1 LASIPPVPPL
11 ASTAHDPDDDADDDA
26 RTARVARVDRGA
38 VDLLTAGGRLRATLS
53 ATLTSAA
60 AADPERQPCVGDY
73 VRLAILSDGRHVVDD
88 VLPRRTAI
96 TRASVSPGSSHRQVL
111 ATNVDLVAVAE
122 PFDAA
127 PNLGRVERLLALAW
141 DSGATPVVVAT
152 KADRAGDFL
161 DAWVRALRSAAPGVT
176 VAQTS
181 ARQGDV
187 AELAPLV
194 APGATMAIIGPSGV
208 GKSTLVNALA
218 GAQVM
223 VTQEIRADG
232 RGRHTTVH
240 RELHVLPNGSIVID
254 TPGLRTL
261 GLADADALEQVF
273 SDLEALATACRFSDC
288 AHDTEPGCAVLSA
301 VDAGVLDERRLRSW
315 RKLQR
320 EADYQARRTDARL
333 QRAEANRMRSVSKMQ
348 RRLYRP

>member
-1 LASIPPVPPL
+1 M
-11 ASTAHDPDDDADDDA
+11 
-26 RTARVARVDRGA
+26 ARVDRGA
-38 VDLLTAGGRLRATLS
+38 VDLLSSHGRVRATVS
-53 ATLTSAA
+53 PGLTAAA
-60 AADPERQPCVGDY
+60 AADPERKPCVGDY
-73 VRLAILSDGRHVVDD
+73 VRVTTQADGAHVVDD

-127 PNLGRVERLLALAW
+127 PNLSRVERLLALAW

-152 KADRAGDFL
+152 KTDRAGDFL
-161 DAWVRALRSAAPGVT
+161 GAWLRGVASAAPGVV
-176 VAQTS
+176 VARTS
-181 ARQGDV
+181 AHDADV
-187 AELAPLV
+187 AELATLV
-194 APGATMAIIGPSGV
+194 SPGSTVAIIGPSGV
-208 GKSTLVNALA
+208 GKSSLVNALA
-218 GAQVM
+218 GSPIMA
-223 VTQEIRADG
+223 TQEIRADR

-240 RELHVLPNGSIVID
+240 RELHVLPDGSIVID

-288 AHDTEPGCAVLSA
+288 AHQTEPGCAVLSA

-333 QRAEANRMRSVSKMQ
+333 RQAEASRMRARSKMQ